1 MLISVSE
8 IQTMK
13 ILTKTFV
20 LAFGAQSN
28 GIWDIV
34 VSNVNLY
41 LTRAQKRQQEKKK
54 EGKVG

>member
-20 LAFGAQSN
+20 FASGAQSN

-41 LTRAQKRQQEKKK
+41 LTGAQKRQQKKK
-54 EGKVG
+54 RREK